1 MRKINSVKRFVGL
14 SQVFAESLKKKGI
27 KVTRLPYEE
36 LTPTHPWPSVEF
48 GGFMREVV
56 EMAELAREVYQ
67 KEGLW

>member
-1 MRKINSVKRFVGL
+1 M
-14 SQVFAESLKKKGI
+14 FAESLKKKGI

-36 LTPTHPWPSVEF
+36 LTPTHPWPTAEF

-56 EMAELAREVYQ
+56 EMAQLAREVYR